1 MPHFCHPSV
10 GPGVTS
16 VRALCDRQA
25 QARAEPNT
33 SGLVVCPQ
41 ALSKLSNSFM
51 HKLTTGDDRPIP
63 QIRLHV
69 PELDSESDDLLLESP
84 ATTLSE
90 LTPDS
95 EDESED
101 AHGPAVLPPSPQ
113 LRMIRSVPSPI
124 WAMAAG
130 PERGM
135 RELCLGEAHDED
147 ATPTLAAQAFTDPPS
162 LGQANGYAPLPA
174 TATITEI
181 PSRPGSVA
189 SEAGIRGV
197 AQSPPTGSEFIIP
210 LEADVRFFEVLTAA
224 LQSLTEFHKEQQELF
239 SASVQQL
246 CALISASIQPSGGA
260 IDLPTPPNSM
270 ADPVPYV
277 YNSTHPSQK
286 DLYAWRAIFSLWVEA
301 EIFESNAERDRGE
314 RTVDEAQR
322 RLTAFANAVVKR
334 GLGDRRTLRGK
345 KTRKAW
351 DEFLR
356 LNVLLLDLKRFQTAN
371 IEAARK
377 ILKKHD
383 KRTAL
388 SAGSLVPLARG
399 SGWTFYSTSL
409 PHVLLASLTETLL
422 PILPSLDD
430 YACLICMSIA
440 FKPIRLSC
448 GHLFCVRCLVKMQQ
462 RGSNNCPL
470 CRKET
475 VLIADKTNL
484 DTHLMNFMKDWF
496 PREVR
501 EKQNENAKEIAKEN
515 LEDAGF
521 DTRCVVQ

>member
-1 MPHFCHPSV
+1 M
-10 GPGVTS
+10 
-16 VRALCDRQA
+16 
-25 QARAEPNT
+25 
-33 SGLVVCPQ
+33 
-41 ALSKLSNSFM
+41 
-51 HKLTTGDDRPIP
+51 LTPGDDKPIP

-69 PELDSESDDLLLESP
+69 SEFESESDDILLESP
-84 ATTLSE
+84 ATTFSE
-90 LTPDS
+90 LATDT
-95 EDESED
+95 EDESDDIE
-101 AHGPAVLPPSPQ
+101 PAPVIPPSPQ
-113 LRMIRSVPSPI
+113 LRKIRSVPSPI

-135 RELCLGEAHDED
+135 RELSLGEAHDED
-147 ATPTLAAQAFTDPPS
+147 ATPTMSARHYPLPPSAGLSELGAPS
-162 LGQANGYAPLPA
+162 LGSIREMPSPPRRTTDLPTPAFTAFAP

-197 AQSPPTGSEFIIP
+197 ASSPGSEYIIP

-239 SASVQQL
+239 SASVRQL
-246 CALISASIQPSGGA
+246 CALVSASIQPSGEV

-270 ADPVPYV
+270 SDPTPYV
-277 YNSTHPSQK
+277 YHSTHPSQK
-286 DLYAWRAIFSLWVEA
+286 DLYAWRQIFSLWVEA

-314 RTVDEAQR
+314 RTVDEAQE
-322 RLTAFANAVVKR
+322 RLTSFANAVVKR

-383 KRTAL
+383 KRTSL
-388 SAGSLVPLARG
+388 SAGSLIPLARG

-470 CRKET
+470 CRQET

-484 DTHLMNFMKDWF
+484 DSHLMNFMKDWF

-501 EKQNENAKEIAKEN
+501 EKQSENAREIAKEN
-515 LEDAGF
+515 LEDAGI
-521 DTRCVVQ
+521 DPRCVVQ